1 MIMKNSKILTTAAVV
16 LLFWGFKLKAE
27 TLFEVKDALNN
38 PVLNVSTDGLRIMN
52 EGDTLMVISSDA
64 IRANIGVTNKG
75 LSRSFSVTTASSKG
89 KGLSR
94 VMEVGTQSTTLR
106 EGQLGQRYS
115 NFSPEN
121 IFLGLKAGQQNHTG
135 VNNIFIG
142 NESGT
147 FNYYGDDNIY
157 IGYQAGY
164 RNDWA
169 SENIFI
175 GNYSG
180 YNNDTDDP
188 FPYGSMNVFVGTYS
202 GYSNIDGYVNT
213 FLGYRA
219 GEDNRGASENTY
231 VGGYAGSSNNGSRNA
246 SLGVSALGGNTS
258 GAQNT
263 AIGTYSGLNNLTG
276 SRNVFLGYS
285 AGYNETGSD
294 KLYIA
299 NTNTSTPLIK
309 GTFPNADLT
318 FTANAITATGN
329 YFRMSNDPGSGSV
342 PANYF
347 YQGSTAS
354 TSKQFAFTIYDAL
367 WVTSHSWLE
376 GQIYAPAV
384 YNSIVGATYRDLYI
398 DNTGKMGYLSSA
410 LKYKKNV
417 KNIDDIS
424 WLFRLRPVNY
434 DYISNDSGKTEY
446 GLIAEEVE
454 KVNRDF
460 VSYNESGLPETVSYS
475 QLITPMLKAIQE
487 QQKMIEELKKE
498 IEMLKNK

>member
-1 MIMKNSKILTTAAVV
+1 MKTVKILFLFFTF
-16 LLFWGFKLKAE
+16 LLNAE
-27 TLFEVKDALNN
+27 TLFEVKDSSNN
-38 PVLNVSTDGLRIMN
+38 KVLDVSSDGLRILN
-52 EGDTLMVISSDA
+52 QGDTLMVISADA
-64 IRANIGVTNKG
+64 IRANISSSKG
-75 LSRSFSVTTASSKG
+75 LSRSFSITTSASKG
-89 KGLSR
+89 KGLINAL
-94 VMEVGTQSTTLR
+94 EVGAGSATMTSLDGKYTD
-106 EGQLGQRYS
+106 
-115 NFSPEN
+115 FSPDN
-121 IFLGLKAGQQNHTG
+121 LFLGLNAGRETYTG
-135 VNNIFIG
+135 KNNIFIG
-142 NESGT
+142 NECGT
-147 FNYYGDDNIY
+147 LNYYGDDNIY

-175 GNYSG
+175 GNYAG

-188 FPYGSMNVFVGTYS
+188 FPYGSMNVFLGTYS

-219 GEDNRGASENTY
+219 GEKNRGASENTY
-231 VGGYAGSSNNGSRNA
+231 VGGYAGNSNNGSKNA
-246 SLGVSALGGNTS
+246 AFGVSALGANTS
-258 GAQNT
+258 GTQNT
-263 AIGTYSGLNNLTG
+263 AIGTYSGGNNLTG
-276 SRNVFLGYS
+276 SRNVFLGYN
-285 AGYNETGSD
+285 AGFNETGSD

-318 FTANAITATGN
+318 FTSSAITATGN
-329 YFRMSNDPGSGSV
+329 YFRMSNDPGPDTAPVS
-342 PANYF
+342 YF
-347 YQGSTAS
+347 YQGLTGSI
-354 TSKQFAFTIYDAL
+354 SKQYAFTIYDAL

-384 YNSIVGATYRDLYI
+384 YSSAVGATYRDLYI

-410 LKYKKNV
+410 QKYKKNV
-417 KNIDDIS
+417 KNMDDVS

-434 DYISNDSGKTEY
+434 NYLNDDSGRTEY
-446 GLIAEEVE
+446 GLIADEVE

-487 QQKMIEELKKE
+487 QQMMIEELKKE
-498 IEMLKNK
+498 IETLKNK